1 MNWSDLK
8 DTAASVA
15 PFLGTLIGGPAG
27 GTVGKLIAGA
37 CGIEASP
44 QKFAEALT
52 DPSKLVEVRKYS
64 MAHKE
69 RLEAIALETLKAEL
83 ADKADARENHKDSP
97 MPAIITL
104 MMTLIVG
111 ALLMMLFTMEL
122 PESNREVAYMLFGQ
136 ASALWAASVTY
147 WVGTTRSS
155 AQKTK
160 LLQK

>member
-8 DTAASVA
+8 DKAAAAA
-15 PFLGTLIGGPAG
+15 PFLGSMLGGPAG
-27 GTVGKLIAGA
+27 GAIGKLVAEA
-37 CGIEASP
+37 CGIEAKP
-44 QKFAEALT
+44 AKFAEALT
-52 DPSKLVEVRKYS
+52 NPDKLVEIRKYA
-64 MAHKE
+64 MQHKKE
-69 RLEAIALETLKAEL
+69 LEQIALDTLKAEL
-83 ADKADARENHKDSP
+83 SDKADARENHKDSH

-111 ALLMMLFTMEL
+111 ALLFMLFSIEL

-155 AQKTK
+155 SQKTK